1 MLTPQRKKSQEL
13 TEKQQNFLDAYF
25 AEGEKTSGNITQSLL
40 QAGYSESSRSS
51 VSKAMRPHIIDR
63 AKELLATTTAN
74 AVGQIKDALSG
85 TTEEPIARQ
94 KLRFEAATDILDR
107 CGISKRQEVV
117 TENKHLH
124 AVVLLPAKK
133 AEALDLSDIE
143 AEELGHS

>member
-13 TEKQQNFLDAYF
+13 TEKQENFLDAYF
-25 AEGEKTSGNITQSLL
+25 AEGEKTFGNITQSLL

-63 AKELLATTTAN
+63 AKGLLATTTAN

-85 TTEEPIARQ
+85 STEEPIARQ

-117 TENKHLH
+117 TENKHIH
-124 AVVLLPAKK
+124 VVVLLPAKK
-133 AEALDLSDIE
+133 GEALDLSDIE

>member
-1 MLTPQRKKSQEL
+1 MLTPQPKKSQEL
-13 TEKQQNFLDAYF
+13 TKKQQNFLDAYF
-25 AEGEKTSGNITQSLL
+25 AEGEKTFGNITQSLL

-133 AEALDLSDIE
+133 AEALDLSDVE
-143 AEELGHS
+143 AEALGNT

>member
-25 AEGEKTSGNITQSLL
+25 AEGEKTFGNITQSLL

-117 TENKHLH
+117 TENKHVH

-133 AEALDLSDIE
+133 AEALELSDVE
-143 AEELGHS
+143 AEVLGNT

>member
-13 TEKQQNFLDAYF
+13 TDKQENFLDAYF
-25 AEGEKTSGNITQSLL
+25 AEGEKTFGNITQSLL

-63 AKELLATTTAN
+63 AKGLLATTTAS

-85 TTEEPIARQ
+85 STEEPIARQ

-117 TENKHLH
+117 TENKHIH

>member
-1 MLTPQRKKSQEL
+1 MLLPERKRSQEL
-13 TEKQQNFLDAYF
+13 TDKQENFLDAYF
-25 AEGEKTSGNITQSLL
+25 AEGEKTFGNITQSLL

-63 AKELLATTTAN
+63 AKGLLATTTAT
-74 AVGQIKDALSG
+74 AVGQIREALSG
-85 TTEEPIARQ
+85 NVEEPIARQ

-117 TENKHLH
+117 TENKHIH

-133 AEALDLSDIE
+133 AEELGLSDIE
-143 AEELGHS
+143 ADVLGNA

>member
-1 MLTPQRKKSQEL
+1 MLLPERKKSQEL
-13 TEKQQNFLDAYF
+13 TDKQENFLEAYF
-25 AEGEKTSGNITQSLL
+25 AEGEKTFGNITQSLL

-63 AKELLATTTAN
+63 AKGLLATTTAT
-74 AVGQIKDALSG
+74 AVGQIREALSG
-85 TTEEPIARQ
+85 NVEEPIARQ

-117 TENKHLH
+117 TENKHIH

-133 AEALDLSDIE
+133 AEELGLSDIE
-143 AEELGHS
+143 ADVLGNA

>member
-1 MLTPQRKKSQEL
+1 
-13 TEKQQNFLDAYF
+13 
-25 AEGEKTSGNITQSLL
+25 
-40 QAGYSESSRSS
+40 
-51 VSKAMRPHIIDR
+51 MRPHIIDR

-74 AVGQIKDALSG
+74 AVGQIRDALSG

-117 TENKHLH
+117 TENKHVH

-133 AEALDLSDIE
+133 AEELELSDVE
-143 AEELGHS
+143 AEVLGNT

>member
-13 TEKQQNFLDAYF
+13 TEKQENFLDAYF
-25 AEGEKTSGNITQSLL
+25 AEGEKTFGNITQSLL
-40 QAGYSESSRSS
+40 QAGYSEASRSS

-63 AKELLATTTAN
+63 AKGLLATTTAN
-74 AVGQIKDALSG
+74 AVGQIKNALSG

-117 TENKHLH
+117 TENKHIH

>member
-1 MLTPQRKKSQEL
+1 M
-13 TEKQQNFLDAYF
+13 
-25 AEGEKTSGNITQSLL
+25 
-40 QAGYSESSRSS
+40 
-51 VSKAMRPHIIDR
+51 
-63 AKELLATTTAN
+63 LATTTAN
-74 AVGQIKDALSG
+74 AVGQIKDALSVS
-85 TTEEPIARQ
+85 TEEAIARQ

-117 TENKHLH
+117 TENKHIH

>member
-1 MLTPQRKKSQEL
+1 MLLPERKKSQEL
-13 TEKQQNFLDAYF
+13 TDKQENFLDAYF
-25 AEGEKTSGNITQSLL
+25 AEGEKTFGNITQSLL

-63 AKELLATTTAN
+63 AKGLLATTTAT
-74 AVGQIKDALSG
+74 AVGQIREALSG
-85 TTEEPIARQ
+85 NVEEPIARQ

-117 TENKHLH
+117 TENKHIH

-133 AEALDLSDIE
+133 AEELGLSDIE
-143 AEELGHS
+143 ADVLGNA

>member
-1 MLTPQRKKSQEL
+1 MLTPQHKKSQEL

-25 AEGEKTSGNITQSLL
+25 AEGEKTFGNITQSLL

-63 AKELLATTTAN
+63 SKELLATTTAN
-74 AVGQIKDALSG
+74 AVGQIKNALSG

-133 AEALDLSDIE
+133 EEELDLSDVE
-143 AEELGHS
+143 AEVLGNT

>member
-13 TEKQQNFLDAYF
+13 TEKQQDFLDAYF
-25 AEGEKTSGNITQSLL
+25 AEGEKTFGNITQSLL

-74 AVGQIKDALSG
+74 AVGQIRDALSG

-117 TENKHLH
+117 TENKHVH

-133 AEALDLSDIE
+133 AEALELSDVE
-143 AEELGHS
+143 AEALGNT

>member
-1 MLTPQRKKSQEL
+1 MLLPERKKSQEL
-13 TEKQQNFLDAYF
+13 TDKQENFLEAYF
-25 AEGEKTSGNITQSLL
+25 AEGEKTFGNITQSLL

-63 AKELLATTTAN
+63 AKGLLATTTAT
-74 AVGQIKDALSG
+74 AVGQIREALSG
-85 TTEEPIARQ
+85 NVEEPIARQ

-117 TENKHLH
+117 TENKHIH

-133 AEALDLSDIE
+133 AEELGLSDVE
-143 AEELGHS
+143 ADVLGNS

>member
-1 MLTPQRKKSQEL
+1 MLAPQRKKSQEL
-13 TEKQQNFLDAYF
+13 TEKQQDFLDAYF
-25 AEGEKTSGNITQSLL
+25 AEGEKTFGNITQSLL

-63 AKELLATTTAN
+63 AKELLATTTAK

-85 TTEEPIARQ
+85 EPIARQ
-94 KLRFEAATDILDR
+94 KLMFEAATDILDR

-133 AEALDLSDIE
+133 AEELDLSDAE
-143 AEELGHS
+143 AEALGNT

>member
-13 TEKQQNFLDAYF
+13 TEKQQDFLDAYF
-25 AEGEKTSGNITQSLL
+25 AEGEKTFGNITQSLL
-40 QAGYSESSRSS
+40 QAGSSESSRSS

-133 AEALDLSDIE
+133 AEELDLSDAE
-143 AEELGHS
+143 AEALGNT

>member
-13 TEKQQNFLDAYF
+13 TEKQQDFLDAYF
-25 AEGEKTSGNITQSLL
+25 AEGEKTFGNITQSLL

-117 TENKHLH
+117 TENKHVL

-133 AEALDLSDIE
+133 AEELKLSDVE
-143 AEELGHS
+143 AEVLGNT